1 MEAREEKIFS
11 LAHHITYVTKIVDRN
26 YRDILEEYLGYNVYD
41 FRDFM
46 SDYNKV
52 PSSEYKCIIL
62 FMCMLYFDKGEH
74 PYFMRINRDTQ
85 RTEYLLSE
93 VVDDPFDMDEATT
106 FQIDFKPKVVYRK
119 QGFNYTG
126 FFVEEYCPKESIK
139 TTIYDVNAIK
149 DAACTTHGE
158 PTPKEVMNKEFESP
172 SFCSYSGVILTIS
185 VKPLI
190 DIRSTVYGYEIE
202 EIDSKGVS
210 TKTSIT
216 GEKLKMGATMYS
228 VYYDYMIEK
237 GYFFGSG
244 EKSSNIKIKK

>member
-1 MEAREEKIFS
+1 
-11 LAHHITYVTKIVDRN
+11 
-26 YRDILEEYLGYNVYD
+26 
-41 FRDFM
+41 
-46 SDYNKV
+46 
-52 PSSEYKCIIL
+52 
-62 FMCMLYFDKGEH
+62 MCMLYFDKGEH

-106 FQIDFKPKVVYRK
+106 FQIDFKPKVVYKK

-126 FFVEEYCPKESIK
+126 FFVEEYRPKESIK

-172 SFCSYSGVILTIS
+172 SFCSSSDVILTIS

-190 DIRSTVYGYEIE
+190 DIRSAVYGYEIE
-202 EIDSKGVS
+202 ETDSKGVS

>member
-1 MEAREEKIFS
+1 MKAREEKIFS
-11 LAHHITYVTKIVDRN
+11 LAYRIAYITKIVER
-26 YRDILEEYLGYNVYD
+26 YHRDNLEEYLGYNVYD

-52 PSSEYKCIIL
+52 PSSEYKCIVL
-62 FMCMLYFDKGEH
+62 FMCMLYFDNKEH
-74 PYFMRINRDTQ
+74 PYFMQINRDTQ

-93 VVDDPFDMDEATT
+93 EVDDPFDMDEATT

-126 FFVEEYCPKESIK
+126 FFVEEYRPKESIK

-149 DAACTTHGE
+149 DAACTTHGK

-172 SFCSYSGVILTIS
+172 SFCSSDDIELTIS
-185 VKPLI
+185 VKPI
-190 DIRSTVYGYEIE
+190 VDKTREVCVGYEIE
-202 EIDSKGVS
+202 EKDPKGNVLKIPKTGDS
-210 TKTSIT
+210 
-216 GEKLKMGATMYS
+216 LYS

-237 GYFFGSG
+237 GYFFGDG
-244 EKSSNIKIKK
+244 EKRSGMGIKK